1 MGKKFPIAKHM
12 RNFKG
17 ERMKIILLGA
27 PGSGKGT
34 LAKNIVKDFSLAHIS
49 TGDMFRECVKSGSKL
64 GNKLKS
70 IMDSGALVPD
80 EVTIEIVKD
89 RLSKDDCKR
98 GFILDGFPR
107 TIKQAE
113 ALEKISQI
121 DTVILVDLSK
131 EEIIERLSARRTCLK
146 CGSTFNKNDVP
157 DGKCLNCKSELIQRD
172 DDKPLTISNRLE
184 VYEKNTAPLINF
196 YSDRLVKFS
205 SAGTPEETYKPVK
218 AFLKKME
225 AKVE

>member
-1 MGKKFPIAKHM
+1 
-12 RNFKG
+12 
-17 ERMKIILLGA
+17 MKIILLGA

-49 TGDMFRECVKSGSKL
+49 TGDMFRECVKSGSEL

-89 RLSKDDCKR
+89 RLSKDDCKK

-172 DDKPLTISNRLE
+172 DDKPEAIKARLE
-184 VYEKNTAPLINF
+184 VYKNNITPLINF
-196 YSDRLVKFS
+196 YGDKVFKVS
-205 SAGTPEETYKPVK
+205 SAGTPDETYAPVK
-218 AFLKKME
+218 TFLVKLE
-225 AKVE
+225 AKI